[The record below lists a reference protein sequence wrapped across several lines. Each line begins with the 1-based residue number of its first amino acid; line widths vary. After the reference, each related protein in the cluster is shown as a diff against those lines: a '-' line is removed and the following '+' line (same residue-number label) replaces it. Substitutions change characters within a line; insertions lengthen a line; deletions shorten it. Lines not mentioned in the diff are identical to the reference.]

1 MEYNY
6 YVYDKPECNLL
17 INKMPIWF
25 KEVKYE
31 GDQSEG
37 TILLHSQNDYDEIW
51 GSDAKMEIFWE
62 KMDPASLF
70 YAKEIQKSIDIYS
83 RIGLVITSKE
93 DSYLMSHN
101 VTFWFGRRAKMIRKR
116 YYNEK
121 SIHAIFYC
129 DNTNRLINI
138 HCAIIDSVYENF
150 KPFILKCY
158 NNIVCH

>member
-1 MEYNY
+1 
-6 YVYDKPECNLL
+6 
-17 INKMPIWF
+17 MPIWF

-31 GDQSEG
+31 GNHNEG
-37 TILLHSQNDYDEIW
+37 AILFHSQNDYDEIW
-51 GSDAKMEIFWE
+51 GADAKMEIFWE
-62 KMDPASLF
+62 LKEPIILF
-70 YAKEIQKSIDIYS
+70 YAKEIQKSIDVYN

-101 VTFWFGRRAKMIRKR
+101 ITIWYGRRSKMIRKR

-129 DNTNRLINI
+129 DNTKRLINI
-138 HCAIIDSVYENF
+138 HCEIINDLYENF

-158 NNIVCH
+158 NNVVCH